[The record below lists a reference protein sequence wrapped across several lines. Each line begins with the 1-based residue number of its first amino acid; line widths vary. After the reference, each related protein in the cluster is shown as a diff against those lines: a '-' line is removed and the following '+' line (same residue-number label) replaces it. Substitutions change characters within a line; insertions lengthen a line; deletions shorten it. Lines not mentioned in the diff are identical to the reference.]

1 MKRSISVL
9 LSLATLAAAP
19 VAARAAEEGRFD
31 AQTFRPS
38 AAPRDL
44 VMIQKSEVVGHL
56 SPTFGIYTDI
66 GLDPLA
72 VAAITTGQDIRAVGA
87 RLQVTG
93 LAGIG
98 FFDIFDVTMAMP
110 FVAWQMSDNLRP
122 LGTEGEIAPSAL
134 GDLRFNT
141 KIAIPYLNRKA
152 QIKEGF
158 GMAVTGNLNLPT
170 GDQEAFASDGAVS
183 GGLGLVA
190 DYRFNFGL
198 LVTTNGGIW
207 FRPDR
212 QFAGTKVGDM
222 ANFGIGAEMYVVQR
236 WGWSVLGGVYGSVS
250 LVKFPDSP
258 SQVPAEALMAMRW
271 QWASGFSLTVGG
283 TFGANCGFGAPVFR
297 AFAGLTWQPSK
308 SREQQEIDRLKE
320 VDTNDPDHDGLIG
333 DADHCPELPGVPQ
346 NMGCPDSDSD
356 KDGVPDRDDKCPTTA
371 GGRGGCPGA
380 FIKGDEIEILDPVH
394 FATDKDIIL
403 DDSKKV
409 LDAVVTV
416 LRDNPEIR
424 AVEIE
429 GHTDVRAGDVYNHN
443 LSQRRVESVR
453 EYMIQKG
460 IDPSRITAKG
470 YGHSKPI
477 YDDSACVGKDEELSE
492 DCKFMTAKN
501 RRVVFRIKGKGHAPG
516 QAVGGGD
523 TILQPGGTLG
533 GEGVINGNG
542 VLNGGSTLPSD
553 GILPKGNG
561 VLDKKDPT
569 LPGSTLPRSG
579 EQPEAPKEEGTDK
592 PAEGKDKPA
601 PAPTAPKPGAAPA
614 PTAPKPGAAPAPTA
628 PKTGAAPA
636 PTAPKA
642 GAAPAPTA
650 PKPAAPR

>member
-1 MKRSISVL
+1 MKRSISFL
-9 LSLATLAAAP
+9 LSLATLAVAP
-19 VAARAAEEGRFD
+19 VVAEAAEEGRFD

-44 VMIQKSEVVGHL
+44 VMIQKSEVVSHL

-72 VAAITTGQDIRAVGA
+72 VAAITTGQQIRAVGA
-87 RLQVTG
+87 RLQVTA

-98 FFDIFDVTMAMP
+98 FYDIFDITMAMP
-110 FVAWQMSDNLRP
+110 LVAWQMSDNLRP
-122 LGTEGEIAPSAL
+122 LGTEGEISPSAL

-170 GDQEAFASDGAVS
+170 GDQNAFASDGAVS

-198 LVTTNGGIW
+198 LVTANGGVW

-250 LVKFPDSP
+250 MVKFPDSP

-308 SREQQEIDRLKE
+308 SREQQEIDRLKQ
-320 VDTNDPDHDGLIG
+320 VDSEDPDHDGLIG

-356 KDGVPDRDDKCPTTA
+356 KDGVPDRDDKCPMLA

-380 FIKGDEIEILDPVH
+380 FVKGDEIKILDQVH

-409 LDAVVTV
+409 IEAVITV

-453 EYMIQKG
+453 AYMIQRG
-460 IDPSRITAKG
+460 IDPSRLTAKG

-477 YDDSACVGKDEELSE
+477 YDDSMCLGKDEELSE
-492 DCKFMTAKN
+492 DCKFMTQTN
-501 RRVVFRIKGKGHAPG
+501 RRVVFRIKGQGSAPG
-516 QAVGGGD
+516 TAVGGGG
-523 TILQPGGTLG
+523 TVLSPGDKTLD

-542 VLNGGSTLPSD
+542 VLNGGSTLPSG

-561 VLDKKDPT
+561 VLDTKDPT

-579 EQPEAPKEEGTDK
+579 EQLQPEAPKEEGADK
-592 PAEGKDKPA
+592 PADGKDKPA
-601 PAPTAPKPGAAPA
+601 DGKDKPGKPGAAPAPAAPKPGAAPA
-614 PTAPKPGAAPAPTA
+614 PAAPKPGAAPAKPPAPAKPTTPNPTA
-628 PKTGAAPA
+628 P
-636 PTAPKA
+636 
-642 GAAPAPTA
+642 
-650 PKPAAPR
+650 R